1 MNSLDIQYA
10 NLLWKIHKEGT
21 WEKTRTGTDAK
32 TIVGAMIQ
40 HDMKEGFPLL
50 CCKKHPFKVIAVELE
65 GFLKGIR
72 SKNWFKERGC
82 NIWNLWCNPQSHPYG
97 TDEHSKEVMEAE
109 DDLGRIY
116 GVQWRDFQGV
126 KNIDTDIAHFNE
138 PCDVD
143 QVTELINIL
152 RRDPTSRRAIVTAWN
167 PCELNQMALPPC
179 HILWQVM
186 IVDNKLHLTWY
197 QRSVDTP
204 LGLPFN
210 IASYGLLLHLLAR
223 ELGYEEGTLTGFLNN
238 VHYYRNQEE
247 AVLEIIYRR
256 KSRIGFAGM
265 DIPLPRIKTYGD
277 ASLKYLLDG
286 IHANSQWDH
295 SLSELENYNPLPAI
309 KIPISI

>member
-10 NLLWKIHKEGT
+10 NLLEKIHKEGT

-65 GFLKGIR
+65 GFLKGFTC
-72 SKNWFKERGC
+72 KDWFKVRGC
-82 NIWNLWCNPQSHPYG
+82 NIWNEWCNPQKVPYS
-97 TDEHSKEVMEAE
+97 TDDETKKKMLEEN
-109 DDLGRIY
+109 DLGRIY
-116 GVQWRDFQGV
+116 GAQWRDFVGAGDDGV
-126 KNIDTDIAHFNE
+126 IHCK
-138 PCDVD
+138 D
-143 QVTELINIL
+143 QVTELINLL

-167 PCELNQMALPPC
+167 PCELDQMALPPC

-223 ELGYEEGTLTGFLNN
+223 ELGYEEGILTGFLNN

-247 AVLEIIYRR
+247 AVEEILFRVNTS
-256 KSRIGFAGM
+256 KDNSVCVQ
-265 DIPLPRIKTYGD
+265 LPAIKTYGD
-277 ASLKYLLDG
+277 ASLKYLLDET
-286 IHANSQWDH
+286 HANSQWDH
-295 SLSELENYNPLPAI
+295 SMSELENYNPLPAI
-309 KIPISI
+309 KIPISV

>member
-10 NLLWKIHKEGT
+10 NLLEKIHKEGT

-40 HDMKEGFPLL
+40 HDMKKGFPLL
-50 CCKKHPFKVIAVELE
+50 CCKKHPFTIIATELE

-72 SKNWFKERGC
+72 SKKWFQERGC
-82 NIWNLWCNPQSHPYG
+82 NIWSNWANPQKVPYG
-97 TDEHSKEVMEAE
+97 TNEESKKKMLEE

-116 GVQWRDFQGV
+116 GVQWRDYIGIQEIESDEDRFEHH
-126 KNIDTDIAHFNE
+126 K
-138 PCDVD
+138 D
-143 QVTELINIL
+143 QVVELL
-152 RRDPTSRRAIVTAWN
+152 ALLKKDPTSRRAIVTAWN

-223 ELGYEEGTLTGFLNN
+223 ELGYEEGILTGFLNN

-247 AVLEIIYRR
+247 AVLEIIDRVDG
-256 KSRIGFAGM
+256 SMTGQHE
-265 DIPLPRIKTYGD
+265 LPTIKTYEN
-277 ASLKYLLDG
+277 ASLKYLLEDNFGGDG
-286 IHANSQWDH
+286 AIQWCHA
-295 SLSELENYNPLPAI
+295 LTLVENYNPLPAI
-309 KIPISI
+309 KIPISV

>member
-10 NLLWKIHKEGT
+10 NLLEKIHKEGT

-72 SKNWFKERGC
+72 SKKWFQERGC
-82 NIWNLWCNPQSHPYG
+82 NIWNEWCNPQKVPYG
-97 TDEHSKEVMEAE
+97 TDDETKKKMLEEN
-109 DDLGRIY
+109 DLGRIY
-116 GVQWRDFQGV
+116 GAQWRDFQGV
-126 KNIDTDIAHFNE
+126 KNIDTDVAHFNE
-138 PCDVD
+138 PCNVD
-143 QVTELINIL
+143 QVVELLALL

-167 PCELNQMALPPC
+167 PCELDQMALPPC

-223 ELGYEEGTLTGFLNN
+223 ELGYEEGILTGFLNN
-238 VHYYRNQEE
+238 VHYYRDQEE
-247 AVLEIIYRR
+247 AVEEIIERVD
-256 KSRIGFAGM
+256 SHIG
-265 DIPLPRIKTYGD
+265 DVVIPLPTIKTYGD

-286 IHANSQWDH
+286 TNANSQWDR

-309 KIPISI
+309 KIPISV